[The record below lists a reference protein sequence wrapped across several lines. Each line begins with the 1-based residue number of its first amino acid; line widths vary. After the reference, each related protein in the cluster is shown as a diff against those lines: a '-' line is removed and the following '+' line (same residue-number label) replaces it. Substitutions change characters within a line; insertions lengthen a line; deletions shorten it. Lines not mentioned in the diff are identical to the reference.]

1 MPGVSGPG
9 QDSGHSGSTVDGAA
23 EPGQSA
29 RDSAASV
36 GGGGGDAEVRS
47 TAVDEGL
54 PAPDLLSVI
63 GGLVALAIAG
73 GVSGALSFRE
83 AAAARARVD
92 AARAE
97 FFGPRA

>member
-1 MPGVSGPG
+1 M
-9 QDSGHSGSTVDGAA
+9 
-23 EPGQSA
+23 
-29 RDSAASV
+29 
-36 GGGGGDAEVRS
+36 
-47 TAVDEGL
+47 DEGL